1 MLRSPTIVDILYR
14 YELQYATNSQNQ
26 WLPNVVEIQTLARGL
41 QIMNQLEDAPE
52 GLSVTYLARHL
63 QLEKSS
69 VSRFLRTLHN
79 YGYVEQDERTRRYR
93 LGARL
98 VALGQRRLRQ
108 FTLREQARPFLRR
121 LVDETGECAHL
132 AVLTREQAFYVDQV
146 DTSASLRVS
155 AGIGTL
161 APLHCTALGKV
172 LLAFGERRPVAELP
186 IFTPQTI
193 TDPAE
198 LGRQLER
205 TRELG
210 YALDDEEYTIGVRCL
225 AAPVWGD
232 GGVLAGAM
240 GISGPAARLTPERLP
255 GMAEIVTDCARACSQ
270 ELQYTESATLNHVPG
285 AEDSAQAE

>member
-1 MLRSPTIVDILYR
+1 M
-14 YELQYATNSQNQ
+14 
-26 WLPNVVEIQTLARGL
+26 EIQTLARGL

-52 GLSVTYLARHL
+52 GHSVTFIAREL

-79 YGYVEQDERTRRYR
+79 YGYVEQDERTRHYR

-108 FTLREQARPFLRR
+108 FTLREQARPYLRQ
-121 LVDETGECAHL
+121 LVNETGECAHL
-132 AVLTREQAFYVDQV
+132 AVLTNGQAFYVDQV
-146 DTSASLRVS
+146 DTTASLRVS
-155 AGIGTL
+155 ADIGTV

-172 LLAFGERRPVAELP
+172 LLAYDDIQPVKELLMY
-186 IFTPQTI
+186 TPQTI
-193 TDPAE
+193 TEHAE
-198 LGRQLER
+198 LNQQLER

-225 AAPVWGD
+225 ASPVWGD

-255 GMAEIVTDCARACSQ
+255 GMAKILIDCTRACSD
-270 ELQYTESATLNHVPG
+270 ELQYAKSESLRRAAG
-285 AEDSAQAE
+285 GK

>member
-1 MLRSPTIVDILYR
+1 M
-14 YELQYATNSQNQ
+14 A
-26 WLPNVVEIQTLARGL
+26 EIQTLARGL
-41 QIMNQLEDAPE
+41 RIMNQLEDAPE
-52 GLSVTYLARHL
+52 GLSVTHLARQL

-98 VALGQRRLRQ
+98 VALGQQRLRQ
-108 FTLREQARPFLRR
+108 FTLREQARPYLRR

-132 AVLTREQAFYVDQV
+132 AVLLRGQAFYVDQV

-155 AGIGTL
+155 AGIGTM

-172 LLAFGERRPVAELP
+172 LLAFGDIQPAAELA
-186 IFTPQTI
+186 FHTPQTI
-193 TDPAE
+193 TDPAT
-198 LGRQLER
+198 LTKQLQR
-205 TRELG
+205 TRERG

-225 AAPVWGD
+225 AAPVWGE

-240 GISGPAARLTPERLP
+240 GISGPAARLTLERVP
-255 GMAEIVTDCARACSQ
+255 DMSCIVLDCARDCSR
-270 ELQYTESATLNHVPG
+270 ELQYTDGNSLKPASG
-285 AEDSAQAE
+285 

>member
-1 MLRSPTIVDILYR
+1 MT
-14 YELQYATNSQNQ
+14 
-26 WLPNVVEIQTLARGL
+26 EIQTLARGL
-41 QIMNQLEDAPE
+41 QIMNQLEDASE
-52 GLSVTYLARHL
+52 GLSVTFIAREL

-132 AVLTREQAFYVDQV
+132 AVLTHGQAFYVDQV

-155 AGIGTL
+155 TDIGTM

-172 LLAFGERRPVAELP
+172 LLAFDDIQPVKELLVYTPHTIAEH
-186 IFTPQTI
+186 T
-193 TDPAE
+193 E
-198 LGRQLER
+198 LNQQLER
-205 TRELG
+205 TRALG

-225 AAPVWGD
+225 ASPVWGD
-232 GGVLAGAM
+232 GGVLVGAM
-240 GISGPAARLTPERLP
+240 GISGPAARLTPRRLP
-255 GMAEIVTDCARACSQ
+255 RMAEIVIDCARACSDD
-270 ELQYTESATLNHVPG
+270 LQYTEPESLSRN
-285 AEDSAQAE
+285 AEEE

>member
-1 MLRSPTIVDILYR
+1 MT
-14 YELQYATNSQNQ
+14 
-26 WLPNVVEIQTLARGL
+26 EIQTLARGL

-52 GLSVTYLARHL
+52 GLSVTFIAREL

-132 AVLTREQAFYVDQV
+132 AVLTRGQAFYVDQV

-155 AGIGTL
+155 TGIGTM

-172 LLAFGERRPVAELP
+172 LLAYDDIQPAEELS
-186 IFTPQTI
+186 IYTPQTI
-193 TDPAE
+193 TELAE
-198 LGRQLER
+198 LNQQLER
-205 TRELG
+205 TRALG

-225 AAPVWGD
+225 ASPVWGD

-240 GISGPAARLTPERLP
+240 GISGPAARLTPGRLP
-255 GMAEIVTDCARACSQ
+255 GMAQIVIDCARACSD
-270 ELQYTESATLNHVPG
+270 ELQYTEPESLRRAAG
-285 AEDSAQAE
+285 GK

>member
-1 MLRSPTIVDILYR
+1 MT
-14 YELQYATNSQNQ
+14 
-26 WLPNVVEIQTLARGL
+26 EIQTLARGL

-52 GLSVTYLARHL
+52 GLSVTFIARKL

-132 AVLTREQAFYVDQV
+132 AVLTRGQAFYVDQV

-155 AGIGTL
+155 TGIGTM

-172 LLAFGERRPVAELP
+172 LLAYDDIQPAEELP
-186 IFTPQTI
+186 IYTPRTI
-193 TDPAE
+193 TEHTE
-198 LGRQLER
+198 LNQQLER

-225 AAPVWGD
+225 AAPVRGD

-240 GISGPAARLTPERLP
+240 GISGPAARLTPGRLP
-255 GMAEIVTDCARACSQ
+255 GMAQIVIDCARACSD
-270 ELQYTESATLNHVPG
+270 ELQYTEPESLRRAAG
-285 AEDSAQAE
+285 GK

>member
-1 MLRSPTIVDILYR
+1 MVS
-14 YELQYATNSQNQ
+14 
-26 WLPNVVEIQTLARGL
+26 NVAEIQTLARGL

-52 GLSVTYLARHL
+52 GLSVTHIARQL

-98 VALGQRRLRQ
+98 VALGQRRLHQ
-108 FTLREQARPFLRR
+108 FTLREQARPFLRQ

-132 AVLTREQAFYVDQV
+132 AVLTRAQAFYVDQV

-155 AGIGTL
+155 TGIGTM

-172 LLAFGERRPVAELP
+172 LLAFGEMQPAAELP
-186 IFTPQTI
+186 VYTPQTI
-193 TDPAE
+193 TDAAE
-198 LGRQLER
+198 LARQLEQ

-225 AAPVWGD
+225 AAPVWGE
-232 GGVLAGAM
+232 GGALAGAM
-240 GISGPAARLTPERLP
+240 GISGPAARLTLGRLP
-255 GMAEIVTDCARACSQ
+255 AMARLVMESARACSR
-270 ELQYTESATLNHVPG
+270 ELQY
-285 AEDSAQAE
+285 AEAQPMSRAAGGR

>member
-1 MLRSPTIVDILYR
+1 MD
-14 YELQYATNSQNQ
+14 
-26 WLPNVVEIQTLARGL
+26 
-41 QIMNQLEDAPE
+41 QLEDAPE
-52 GLSVTYLARHL
+52 GLSVTHIARQL

-132 AVLTREQAFYVDQV
+132 AVLTRGQAFYVDQV

-155 AGIGTL
+155 TGIGTM
-161 APLHCTALGKV
+161 APLHCTALGKI
-172 LLAFGERRPVAELP
+172 LLAFGDIQPAEELS
-186 IFTPQTI
+186 IYTPQTI
-193 TDPAE
+193 TDAAK
-198 LGRQLER
+198 LAHQLER
-205 TRELG
+205 TREIG

-232 GGVLAGAM
+232 SGALAGAM
-240 GISGPAARLTPERLP
+240 GISGPAARLTRERLP
-255 GMAEIVTDCARACSQ
+255 GMAHIVMECALACSR
-270 ELQYTESATLNHVPG
+270 ELQYME
-285 AEDSAQAE
+285 AQPISRAAGGK